1 MTKELAECLFEEDM
15 TLIFTLKQLWQ
26 VEVMGCNLST
36 VGLVL
41 AGKSPVPAD
50 NIPRANLLQVGV
62 PFKISMHIVSVV
74 GVAVAQQVI
83 C

>member
-26 VEVMGCNLST
+26 VEVMGYNLST

-41 AGKSPVPAD
+41 ARKSPVPAD

>member
-1 MTKELAECLFEEDM
+1 
-15 TLIFTLKQLWQ
+15 
-26 VEVMGCNLST
+26 MGYSLLT

-41 AGKSPVPAD
+41 AGKSRVPAD
-50 NIPRANLLQVGV
+50 NIPRANLIQVGV

>member
-26 VEVMGCNLST
+26 VKVMGCNLST

-41 AGKSPVPAD
+41 AHKSPVPVD